1 MSKSNKTLSL
11 IDLRGFIHTGVVK
24 SNVLVSSPSYNG
36 NVAKVNSLSAGGTA
50 YLLSFILK
58 NLSKTDIIVATD
70 SAYSVRRDRY
80 SGYKATRRKKYSLNR
95 EKREALLNDT
105 NLAVEILRKSNIE
118 VTLIKGYEAD
128 DVIGSYTKKF
138 KNVYEQIDI
147 YSGDSDLEVLLEHNV
162 TKRKINSRTSDKSA
176 PPDKINRY
184 ISLYKAFNG
193 DTADDIP
200 SLSLNSRKMMEF
212 LSVNNVRIEEY
223 VKNIADLCYLNAEAL
238 KTNIFLTY
246 LKDNLE
252 VNESTEPDLDM
263 LRRFSAELSGSYNKS
278 IIDPRLKEELISNV
292 LNAKLI

>member
-36 NVAKVNSLSAGGTA
+36 DVAKVNSLSAGGTA

-58 NLSKTDIIVATD
+58 NLSKTDIVVATD

-118 VTLIKGYEAD
+118 VTLVKGYEAD

-138 KNVYEQIDI
+138 KNVYGQIDI

-200 SLSLNSRKMMEF
+200 SLSLNSRKMTEF

-223 VKNIADLCYLNAEAL
+223 VKNIAD
-238 KTNIFLTY
+238 
-246 LKDNLE
+246 
-252 VNESTEPDLDM
+252 
-263 LRRFSAELSGSYNKS
+263 
-278 IIDPRLKEELISNV
+278 
-292 LNAKLI
+292 